1 MKNLALILALIL
13 APAAHAQD
21 VAGRFDYYVLSLS
34 WSPSWCRAEGKD
46 GDPGQCAP
54 GRRKAFVVHGLW
66 PQYEDGWPEDCRTP
80 ARDPTRRDT
89 REMADIMGSSGL
101 AWYQWK
107 KHGRCTGLSSADY
120 FALTRKAAA
129 LIAIPATLRN
139 LPRDVSLPAK
149 VVEDAFIEANPELS
163 RDGVTV
169 TCRDR
174 ALQEVR
180 ICLTPNLQPRP
191 CAPDTR
197 RDCSG
202 SFLMPA
208 PR

>member
-1 MKNLALILALIL
+1 
-13 APAAHAQD
+13 
-21 VAGRFDYYVLSLS
+21 
-34 WSPSWCRAEGKD
+34 
-46 GDPGQCAP
+46 
-54 GRRKAFVVHGLW
+54 
-66 PQYEDGWPEDCRTP
+66 
-80 ARDPTRRDT
+80 
-89 REMADIMGSSGL
+89 MADIMGSSGL

>member
-1 MKNLALILALIL
+1 MDPVLTPEELDQALEAHRWTARDWARSDGAALLASWAAAGATMPQIAKRIGVTVSTLRRWRATHVEI
-13 APAAHAQD
+13 AHALD
-21 VAGRFDYYVLSLS
+21 EA
-34 WSPSWCRAEGKD
+34 
-46 GDPGQCAP
+46 
-54 GRRKAFVVHGLW
+54 
-66 PQYEDGWPEDCRTP
+66 
-80 ARDPTRRDT
+80 
-89 REMADIMGSSGL
+89 
-101 AWYQWK
+101 
-107 KHGRCTGLSSADY
+107 
-120 FALTRKAAA
+120 
-129 LIAIPATLRN
+129 
-139 LPRDVSLPAK
+139 
-149 VVEDAFIEANPELS
+149 DAFIAANPELT
-163 RDGVTV
+163 REGITV